1 MTEVVEGFKSEV
13 TTDGGYYQRIQDR
26 EAHKE
31 KMRLKKEK
39 EEAQAAENTIRLQQ
53 AREESRKQAAMLA
66 EAKRLAQ
73 IAAEKPAPA
82 IMPAPVAVLAPKAEP
97 VPKAAP
103 ASKASASPLPPEQ
116 SPASQK
122 THKAEQMDAKK
133 ATESRDVETL
143 KPTQGA
149 VHVPAE
155 LTPLATNTALKE
167 ETGSLVNVAQD
178 LGAIMPAPAELT
190 VRQEPEVPVVVQ
202 SGKRLIE
209 RLLSAGAASPATAAD
224 DEPELEIKS
233 KRGVE
238 RIQKIMHEKRELEKQ
253 VEDLQVTVLSLQ
265 DVVRKYEIENKLV
278 ENVMNTTEGQ
288 KSKPELI
295 SQART
300 TMMEY
305 LQSRNNEIDHAAKVE
320 CFNKYLADPF
330 YMQIFVQ
337 NNKPED
343 WRSTIE
349 FIYNAIEMTN
359 IPIRPTRLSFL
370 KGAQPIRARTA
381 TLGTPLMT
389 ADNPIERITQHLG
402 NMGI

>member
-31 KMRLKKEK
+31 KMRLKKE
-39 EEAQAAENTIRLQQ
+39 EEKAQAAENTIRLQQ

-73 IAAEKPAPA
+73 IAAEKPEPA
-82 IMPAPVAVLAPKAEP
+82 IMPVAVSVPKA
-97 VPKAAP
+97 VSAPKAAP
-103 ASKASASPLPPEQ
+103 APKVSTGPVPPAQ
-116 SPASQK
+116 PPAGQK
-122 THKAEQMDAKK
+122 TQKADLMDAKK
-133 ATESRDVETL
+133 AAETRDVETL
-143 KPTQGA
+143 KPIQGA

-167 ETGSLVNVAQD
+167 ETGPLVNVAQD
-178 LGAIMPAPAELT
+178 LSAIMPAPAELT
-190 VRQEPEVPVVVQ
+190 VRQEPEVPVVVE

-209 RLLSAGAASPATAAD
+209 RLLSAGAASPATTGD
-224 DEPELEIKS
+224 EEPELEIKS

-265 DVVRKYEIENKLV
+265 DVVRKYEIESKLV

-300 TMMEY
+300 TMLEY
-305 LQSRNNEIDHAAKVE
+305 LQSRNNEIDHAVKVE

-343 WRSTIE
+343 WQSTIE

-359 IPIRPTRLSFL
+359 IPARPNRASFL

>member
-26 EAHKE
+26 EAYKE
-31 KMRLKKEK
+31 KMRLKKE
-39 EEAQAAENTIRLQQ
+39 EEKAQAAESTIRLQQ
-53 AREESRKQAAMLA
+53 VRDESRKQAALLA
-66 EAKRLAQ
+66 EARRLAQ
-73 IAAEKPAPA
+73 MAAEKPAPVQKPSPA
-82 IMPAPVAVLAPKAEP
+82 ATPAPVATS
-97 VPKAAP
+97 PKAAP
-103 ASKASASPLPPEQ
+103 APKASPSLLPPAQ
-116 SPASQK
+116 APVSQK
-122 THKAEQMDAKK
+122 MEKPEQID
-133 ATESRDVETL
+133 EEECNEEPEVETL
-143 KPTQGA
+143 KPIKGA
-149 VHVPAE
+149 VYVPSA
-155 LTPLATNTALKE
+155 LPASFGNTPLKE
-167 ETGSLVNVAQD
+167 ETGPSLSVAHDLSSLV
-178 LGAIMPAPAELT
+178 PAPTAVTLG
-190 VRQEPEVPVVVQ
+190 QAAEVPVLVE

-209 RLLSAGAASPATAAD
+209 RLLSAGTEGSTAPAV
-224 DEPELEIKS
+224 DEPETEIKS

-253 VEDLQVTVLSLQ
+253 VEDLQATVLNLQ
-265 DVVRKYEIENKLV
+265 DEVRKYEIENKLV
-278 ENVMNTTEGQ
+278 ENVMHTQDSQ
-288 KSKPELI
+288 KKKPELI

-300 TMMEY
+300 TMLEY

-343 WRSTIE
+343 WQSTIE

-359 IPIRPTRLSFL
+359 IPIRPTRESFL
-370 KGAQPIRARTA
+370 KGVQPIRARTA
-381 TLGTPLMT
+381 SLGTPLTT

>member
-31 KMRLKKEK
+31 KMRLKKE
-39 EEAQAAENTIRLQQ
+39 EEKAQAAENTIRLQQ

-82 IMPAPVAVLAPKAEP
+82 IMPAPVAVSAPKVEP
-97 VPKAAP
+97 VPKAAQP
-103 ASKASASPLPPEQ
+103 
-116 SPASQK
+116 PASQK
-122 THKAEQMDAKK
+122 TQKAEQVDAKK
-133 ATESRDVETL
+133 ATETRDVETL
-143 KPTQGA
+143 KTTQGA

-155 LTPLATNTALKE
+155 LPPSSLNTALKK
-167 ETGSLVNVAQD
+167 ETGPLVNVAQD

-190 VRQEPEVPVVVQ
+190 VGQEPEVPVVVE

-209 RLLSAGAASPATAAD
+209 RLLGAGTASPATTAD
-224 DEPELEIKS
+224 DEPELEVKS

-238 RIQKIMHEKRELEKQ
+238 RIQKIMQEKRTLEKQ
-253 VEDLQVTVLSLQ
+253 VEEMQVTILGLQ
-265 DVVRKYEIENKLV
+265 DVVRKYEIESRLV

-343 WRSTIE
+343 WQSTIE

-359 IPIRPTRLSFL
+359 IPIRPTRVSFL

-381 TLGTPLMT
+381 TLGAPLMT

>member
-31 KMRLKKEK
+31 KMRLKKE
-39 EEAQAAENTIRLQQ
+39 EEKAQAAENTIRLQQ

-66 EAKRLAQ
+66 EAKHLAQ
-73 IAAEKPAPA
+73 ITAEKPAPA
-82 IMPAPVAVLAPKAEP
+82 IMPAPVAVLAPKA
-97 VPKAAP
+97 AP
-103 ASKASASPLPPEQ
+103 ASKASASPLPPAQ

-122 THKAEQMDAKK
+122 TQKAEQMDAKK
-133 ATESRDVETL
+133 ATESRDIETL

-149 VHVPAE
+149 VNVPAE
-155 LTPLATNTALKE
+155 LSPSLLNTALKE
-167 ETGSLVNVAQD
+167 ETGPLVNVAQD

-190 VRQEPEVPVVVQ
+190 LAQEPEVPVVVE

-209 RLLSAGAASPATAAD
+209 RLLSAGAASPATTAD

-238 RIQKIMHEKRELEKQ
+238 RIQKIMHEKRTLEKQ
-253 VEDLQVTVLSLQ
+253 VEEMQVTILSLQ
-265 DVVRKYEIENKLV
+265 DIVRKYEIESRLV
-278 ENVMNTTEGQ
+278 ENVMNTTDGQ

-343 WRSTIE
+343 WQSTIE

-359 IPIRPTRLSFL
+359 IPIRPTRVSFL

>member
-73 IAAEKPAPA
+73 MAAEKPAPV
-82 IMPAPVAVLAPKAEP
+82 IMPAPVAVSAPKP
-97 VPKAAP
+97 VPTPKISTGPVPP
-103 ASKASASPLPPEQ
+103 AQPP
-116 SPASQK
+116 AGQK
-122 THKAEQMDAKK
+122 TQKADLMDANK
-133 ATESRDVETL
+133 ATETRDVETL
-143 KPTQGA
+143 KPVQGA
-149 VHVPAE
+149 VHVPVE

-167 ETGSLVNVAQD
+167 ETGPLVNVAQD
-178 LGAIMPAPAELT
+178 LSAIMPAPAELT
-190 VRQEPEVPVVVQ
+190 VGQEPEVPVVVE

-209 RLLSAGAASPATAAD
+209 RLLSAGAASPATTGD
-224 DEPELEIKS
+224 EEPELEIKS

-265 DVVRKYEIENKLV
+265 DVVRKYEIESKLV
-278 ENVMNTTEGQ
+278 ENVMNTTVGQ
-288 KSKPELI
+288 KNKPELI

-300 TMMEY
+300 TMLDY
-305 LQSRNNEIDHAAKVE
+305 LQSRNNEIDHAVKVE

-343 WRSTIE
+343 WQSTIE

-359 IPIRPTRLSFL
+359 IPIRPTRVSFL

>member
-31 KMRLKKEK
+31 KMRLKKE
-39 EEAQAAENTIRLQQ
+39 EEKAQAAENTIRLQQ

-73 IAAEKPAPA
+73 ITAEKPAPV
-82 IMPAPVAVLAPKAEP
+82 IMPAPVAVSAPKVEP
-97 VPKAAP
+97 VPKAAQP
-103 ASKASASPLPPEQ
+103 
-116 SPASQK
+116 PASQK
-122 THKAEQMDAKK
+122 TQKAEQVDAKK
-133 ATESRDVETL
+133 ATETRDVETL
-143 KPTQGA
+143 KTTQGA

-155 LTPLATNTALKE
+155 LPPSSLNTALKK
-167 ETGSLVNVAQD
+167 ETGPLVNVAQD

-190 VRQEPEVPVVVQ
+190 VGQEPEVPVVVE

-209 RLLSAGAASPATAAD
+209 RLLGAGTASPATTAD
-224 DEPELEIKS
+224 DEPELEVKS

-238 RIQKIMHEKRELEKQ
+238 RIQKIMQEKRTLEKQ
-253 VEDLQVTVLSLQ
+253 VEEMQVTILGLQ
-265 DVVRKYEIENKLV
+265 DVVRKYEIESRLV

-343 WRSTIE
+343 WQSTIE

>member
-13 TTDGGYYQRIQDR
+13 TTDGGNYQRIQDR

-31 KMRLKKEK
+31 KMRLKKE
-39 EEAQAAENTIRLQQ
+39 EEKAQAAENTIRLQQ

-82 IMPAPVAVLAPKAEP
+82 IMPATVAVSAPKAAAA
-97 VPKAAP
+97 PKAAP
-103 ASKASASPLPPEQ
+103 TPKVSASPLSPAQ

-122 THKAEQMDAKK
+122 THKAEQVDAKK
-133 ATESRDVETL
+133 ATETRDVETL
-143 KPTQGA
+143 KPIQGA
-149 VHVPAE
+149 IHVPAE
-155 LTPLATNTALKE
+155 LPPSLLNTALKE
-167 ETGSLVNVAQD
+167 ETGPLVNVAQD

-190 VRQEPEVPVVVQ
+190 VAQEPEVPVVVEG
-202 SGKRLIE
+202 GKRLIE
-209 RLLSAGAASPATAAD
+209 RLLSASPATTAD
-224 DEPELEIKS
+224 EEPELEVKS

-238 RIQKIMHEKRELEKQ
+238 RIQKIMHEKRTLEKQ
-253 VEDLQVTVLSLQ
+253 VEEMQVTILSLQ

-288 KSKPELI
+288 TSKPELI

-343 WRSTIE
+343 WQSTIE

>member
-1 MTEVVEGFKSEV
+1 MVAT
-13 TTDGGYYQRIQDR
+13 INALQDR

-31 KMRLKKEK
+31 KMRLKKE
-39 EEAQAAENTIRLQQ
+39 EEKAQAAENTIRLQQ

-73 IAAEKPAPA
+73 IAAEKPAPV
-82 IMPAPVAVLAPKAEP
+82 IMPAPVAVSAPKAEP

-103 ASKASASPLPPEQ
+103 APKASASPLPPAQ
-116 SPASQK
+116 PPASQK
-122 THKAEQMDAKK
+122 TQKAEVDAKK
-133 ATESRDVETL
+133 ATETKDVETL
-143 KPTQGA
+143 KPIQGA
-149 VHVPAE
+149 IHVPAE
-155 LTPLATNTALKE
+155 LPPSSLNTALKE
-167 ETGSLVNVAQD
+167 ETGPLANVAQD
-178 LGAIMPAPAELT
+178 LGAIMLAPAELT
-190 VRQEPEVPVVVQ
+190 VGQEPEAPVAVE

-209 RLLSAGAASPATAAD
+209 RLLGAGTASPATTAD

-238 RIQKIMHEKRELEKQ
+238 RIQKIMHEKRTLEKQ
-253 VEDLQVTVLSLQ
+253 VEEMQVTILSLQ
-265 DVVRKYEIENKLV
+265 DVVRKYEIESRLV

-300 TMMEY
+300 KMLEY

-343 WRSTIE
+343 WQSTIE

-381 TLGTPLMT
+381 NSVHP
-389 ADNPIERITQHLG
+389 
-402 NMGI
+402 

>member
-31 KMRLKKEK
+31 KMRLKKE
-39 EEAQAAENTIRLQQ
+39 EEKAQAAENTIRLQQ

-73 IAAEKPAPA
+73 IAAEKPAPV
-82 IMPAPVAVLAPKAEP
+82 IMPAPVAVPA
-97 VPKAAP
+97 PKAAP
-103 ASKASASPLPPEQ
+103 DQKVSASPLPPAQ

-133 ATESRDVETL
+133 ATETKDVETL
-143 KPTQGA
+143 KTTQGA
-149 VHVPAE
+149 IHVPAK
-155 LTPLATNTALKE
+155 LPPSILNTVLKE
-167 ETGSLVNVAQD
+167 ETGPLVNVAQD

-190 VRQEPEVPVVVQ
+190 VAQEPEVPVVVE

-209 RLLSAGAASPATAAD
+209 RLLGAGTASPATTAD
-224 DEPELEIKS
+224 DEPELEVKS

-238 RIQKIMHEKRELEKQ
+238 RIQKIMHEKRALEKQ

-343 WRSTIE
+343 WQSTIE

>member
-73 IAAEKPAPA
+73 MAAEKPAPV
-82 IMPAPVAVLAPKAEP
+82 IMPAPVAVSAPKP
-97 VPKAAP
+97 VPTPKISTGPVPP
-103 ASKASASPLPPEQ
+103 AQPP
-116 SPASQK
+116 AGQK
-122 THKAEQMDAKK
+122 TQKADLMDANK
-133 ATESRDVETL
+133 ATETRDVETL
-143 KPTQGA
+143 KPVQGA
-149 VHVPAE
+149 VHVPVE

-167 ETGSLVNVAQD
+167 ETGPLVNVAQD
-178 LGAIMPAPAELT
+178 LSAIMPAPAELT
-190 VRQEPEVPVVVQ
+190 VGQEPEVPVVVE

-209 RLLSAGAASPATAAD
+209 RLLGAGTASPATTGD
-224 DEPELEIKS
+224 EEPELEIKS

-265 DVVRKYEIENKLV
+265 DVVRKYEIESKLV
-278 ENVMNTTEGQ
+278 ENVMNTTVGQ
-288 KSKPELI
+288 KNKPELI

-300 TMMEY
+300 TMLDY
-305 LQSRNNEIDHAAKVE
+305 LQSRNNEIDHAVKVE

-343 WRSTIE
+343 WQSTIE

-359 IPIRPTRLSFL
+359 IPIRPTRVSFL

>member
-73 IAAEKPAPA
+73 IAAEKPEPA
-82 IMPAPVAVLAPKAEP
+82 IMPVAVSVPKA
-97 VPKAAP
+97 VSAPKAAP
-103 ASKASASPLPPEQ
+103 APKVSASPLPPAQ

-133 ATESRDVETL
+133 ATETTDVVTL
-143 KPTQGA
+143 KPIQGA
-149 VHVPAE
+149 IHAPAE
-155 LTPLATNTALKE
+155 LPPSLLNTALTE
-167 ETGSLVNVAQD
+167 ETGPLVNVAQD

-190 VRQEPEVPVVVQ
+190 VAQEPEVPVVVE

-209 RLLSAGAASPATAAD
+209 RLLGAGTASPATTAD
-224 DEPELEIKS
+224 DEPELEVKS

-238 RIQKIMHEKRELEKQ
+238 RIQKIMQEKRTLEKQ
-253 VEDLQVTVLSLQ
+253 VEEMQVTILSLQ
-265 DVVRKYEIENKLV
+265 DIVRKYEIENKLV

-343 WRSTIE
+343 WQSTIE

-381 TLGTPLMT
+381 TLGKPLMT

>member
-13 TTDGGYYQRIQDR
+13 TSDGGYYQRIQDR

-31 KMRLKKEK
+31 KMRLKKE
-39 EEAQAAENTIRLQQ
+39 EEKAQAAENTIRLQQ

-73 IAAEKPAPA
+73 IAAEKPAPV
-82 IMPAPVAVLAPKAEP
+82 IMPAPVAVSAPKAEP
-97 VPKAAP
+97 VPKATP
-103 ASKASASPLPPEQ
+103 VQKASASPVPPAQ

-133 ATESRDVETL
+133 ATETRDVETL
-143 KPTQGA
+143 KTTQGA
-149 VHVPAE
+149 IHVPAK
-155 LTPLATNTALKE
+155 LPPSILNTVLKE
-167 ETGSLVNVAQD
+167 ETGPLVNVAQD

-190 VRQEPEVPVVVQ
+190 VAQEPEVPVVVE

-209 RLLSAGAASPATAAD
+209 RLLGAGTASPATTAD
-224 DEPELEIKS
+224 DEPELEVKS

-265 DVVRKYEIENKLV
+265 DVVRKYEIESRLV

-295 SQART
+295 SQARM
-300 TMMEY
+300 TMMEN

-343 WRSTIE
+343 WQSTIE

>member
-26 EAHKE
+26 EAYKE
-31 KMRLKKEK
+31 KMRLKKE
-39 EEAQAAENTIRLQQ
+39 EEKAQAAENTIRLQQ
-53 AREESRKQAAMLA
+53 VREESRKQAAMLA
-66 EAKRLAQ
+66 EVKRLAQ

-82 IMPAPVAVLAPKAEP
+82 VMPATVAVSA
-97 VPKAAP
+97 PKAAP
-103 ASKASASPLPPEQ
+103 APKASASPLPPAQ

-122 THKAEQMDAKK
+122 TQKAEKIDSKK
-133 ATESRDVETL
+133 ATETTDVETL
-143 KPTQGA
+143 KTTQGGI
-149 VHVPAE
+149 HVPAE
-155 LTPLATNTALKE
+155 LPPSLLNTALKE
-167 ETGSLVNVAQD
+167 EAGPLVNVAQD

-190 VRQEPEVPVVVQ
+190 VGQEPEAPVAIE

-209 RLLSAGAASPATAAD
+209 RLLSAGTVSPATAAD

-238 RIQKIMHEKRELEKQ
+238 RIQKIMQEKRTLEKQ
-253 VEDLQVTVLSLQ
+253 VEEMQVTILSLQ
-265 DVVRKYEIENKLV
+265 DVVRKYEIESKLV

-295 SQART
+295 SQAR
-300 TMMEY
+300 MKMLEY

-320 CFNKYLADPF
+320 CFDRYLADPF

-343 WRSTIE
+343 WQSTIE

-359 IPIRPTRLSFL
+359 IPIRPTRESFL
-370 KGAQPIRARTA
+370 KGVQPIRARTA